1 MLATLRMKI
10 IILMNRF
17 IFYMTYNININE
29 SAQKKIIV
37 EALKTMIRNNNPEP
51 QATYLCNQ
59 LDDASCIA
67 DCLEE
72 LYKQIR
78 QRPYDG
84 L

>member
-1 MLATLRMKI
+1 
-10 IILMNRF
+10 
-17 IFYMTYNININE
+17 MTYNINIKE

-51 QATYLCNQ
+51 QATCLCNQ
-59 LDDASCIA
+59 LDDASCIT

-72 LYKQIR
+72 MYKQIR
-78 QRPYDG
+78 QHHYDA

>member
-1 MLATLRMKI
+1 
-10 IILMNRF
+10 
-17 IFYMTYNININE
+17 MTYNINVNE
-29 SAQKKIIV
+29 SSQKKIIV

-67 DCLEE
+67 DSLEE

-78 QRPYDG
+78 QHPYDG

>member
-1 MLATLRMKI
+1 MM
-10 IILMNRF
+10 
-17 IFYMTYNININE
+17 YNINIKE

-59 LDDASCIA
+59 LEDASRVA

-72 LYKQIR
+72 IFKQLRSYHFGHEYLRVSASAQQGIDLYFR
-78 QRPYDG
+78 
-84 L
+84 

>member
-1 MLATLRMKI
+1 
-10 IILMNRF
+10 
-17 IFYMTYNININE
+17 MTYNINIKE

-37 EALKTMIRNNNPEP
+37 ETLKTMIRNNNPEP
-51 QATYLCNQ
+51 QTIYLCDQ

-72 LYKQIR
+72 MYKQIR
-78 QRPYDG
+78 QHHYDA

>member
-1 MLATLRMKI
+1 
-10 IILMNRF
+10 
-17 IFYMTYNININE
+17 MTYNININE
-29 SAQKKIIV
+29 SSQKKIMV
-37 EALKTMIRNNNPEP
+37 EALKVMIRNNNPEP

-59 LDDASCIA
+59 LDGASCIA

-78 QRPYDG
+78 QHPYDG

>member
-1 MLATLRMKI
+1 
-10 IILMNRF
+10 
-17 IFYMTYNININE
+17 MTYNININE
-29 SAQKKIIV
+29 SSQKKIIV

-72 LYKQIR
+72 LHKQIR
-78 QRPYDG
+78 LHPYDG

>member
-1 MLATLRMKI
+1 
-10 IILMNRF
+10 MNRF

-59 LDDASCIA
+59 LDDVSCIA

-78 QRPYDG
+78 LHPYDG

>member
-1 MLATLRMKI
+1 
-10 IILMNRF
+10 MNRF

-67 DCLEE
+67 DCLEK

-78 QRPYDG
+78 LHPYDG

>member
-1 MLATLRMKI
+1 
-10 IILMNRF
+10 
-17 IFYMTYNININE
+17 MTYNINIKE
-29 SAQKKIIV
+29 SSQKKIIV

-59 LDDASCIA
+59 LDDASCMA

-72 LYKQIR
+72 IFKQLR
-78 QRPYDG
+78 ANYDNG

>member
-1 MLATLRMKI
+1 MKI

-78 QRPYDG
+78 LHPYDG

>member
-1 MLATLRMKI
+1 
-10 IILMNRF
+10 
-17 IFYMTYNININE
+17 MTYNININK
-29 SAQKKIIV
+29 SSQKKIIV
-37 EALKTMIRNNNPEP
+37 EALKIMICNNNPEP

-72 LYKQIR
+72 MYKQIR
-78 QRPYDG
+78 QHHNDS

>member
-1 MLATLRMKI
+1 
-10 IILMNRF
+10 
-17 IFYMTYNININE
+17 MTYNINIKE
-29 SAQKKIIV
+29 SSQKKIIV

-67 DCLEE
+67 DRLEE

-78 QRPYDG
+78 LHPYDG

>member
-1 MLATLRMKI
+1 
-10 IILMNRF
+10 
-17 IFYMTYNININE
+17 MTYNINIIE
-29 SAQKKIIV
+29 SSQKKIIV

-59 LDDASCIA
+59 LDDVSCIA

-72 LYKQIR
+72 MYKHIR
-78 QRPYDG
+78 QHHNEG

>member
-1 MLATLRMKI
+1 
-10 IILMNRF
+10 
-17 IFYMTYNININE
+17 MTYNININE

-51 QATYLCNQ
+51 QATYLCDQ

-72 LYKQIR
+72 MYKPIR
-78 QRPYDG
+78 QHYYDAQ
-84 L
+84 

>member
-1 MLATLRMKI
+1 
-10 IILMNRF
+10 
-17 IFYMTYNININE
+17 MTYNINIKE

-37 EALKTMIRNNNPEP
+37 ETLKTMIRNNNPEP
-51 QATYLCNQ
+51 QATYLCDQ

-72 LYKQIR
+72 MYKQIR
-78 QRPYDG
+78 MHHYEW

>member
-1 MLATLRMKI
+1 
-10 IILMNRF
+10 
-17 IFYMTYNININE
+17 MTYNINVNE
-29 SAQKKIIV
+29 SSQKKIIV
-37 EALKTMIRNNNPEP
+37 EALKIMIRNNNPEP

-78 QRPYDG
+78 QHPYDG

>member
-1 MLATLRMKI
+1 MLT
-10 IILMNRF
+10 
-17 IFYMTYNININE
+17 NININE

-51 QATYLCNQ
+51 QATCLCNQ
-59 LDDASCIA
+59 LDDASCMA

-72 LYKQIR
+72 IFKQLR
-78 QRPYDG
+78 LNYDNG

>member
-1 MLATLRMKI
+1 MA
-10 IILMNRF
+10 
-17 IFYMTYNININE
+17 YNINIKE

-37 EALKTMIRNNNPEP
+37 ETLKTMIRNNNPEP

-67 DCLEE
+67 DSLEE
-72 LYKQIR
+72 MYKLIR
-78 QRPYDG
+78 QHHYDA

>member
-1 MLATLRMKI
+1 MFFSELSQKER
-10 IILMNRF
+10 NV
-17 IFYMTYNININE
+17 MTYNINIKE
-29 SAQKKIIV
+29 SSQKKIIV

-78 QRPYDG
+78 LHPYDG

>member
-1 MLATLRMKI
+1 
-10 IILMNRF
+10 
-17 IFYMTYNININE
+17 MTYNINIDE
-29 SAQKKIIV
+29 SSQKKIIV
-37 EALKTMIRNNNPEP
+37 EDLKTMIRNNNPEP

-59 LDDASCIA
+59 LDDASCIV

-78 QRPYDG
+78 QHPYDG

>member
-78 QRPYDG
+78 LHPYDG

>member
-1 MLATLRMKI
+1 
-10 IILMNRF
+10 
-17 IFYMTYNININE
+17 MTYNINIKE

-37 EALKTMIRNNNPEP
+37 ETLKTMIRNNNSEP
-51 QATYLCNQ
+51 QATYLCDQ

-72 LYKQIR
+72 MYKQIR
-78 QRPYDG
+78 QHHYDA